1 MTRFSLAF
9 YYINP
14 KVYVEN
20 DNHLG
25 LNPQI
30 QQGQQL
36 LVRLGV
42 GVQNEALTLVLRLL
56 QLGDDDARDDVVR
69 NLK

>member
-1 MTRFSLAF
+1 LAF

-14 KVYVEN
+14 KIYVEN
-20 DNHLG
+20 DNHLR
-25 LNPQI
+25 LYLQI